1 MAKFLYSAVVLD
13 ANSRLL
19 LLREFGNLIPNDWE
33 AICHH
38 MTIGLKPLSQ
48 TLQAD
53 LGELKD
59 LKVTHIGKSDMALAV
74 KVEGY
79 FSYNNIPHITLAIN
93 KKEGAKP
100 MISNAITDWLPVEPI
115 VVSGTV
121 SEVYAK
127 I

>member
-1 MAKFLYSAVVLD
+1 MAKFLYSAVILD

-19 LLREFGNLIPNDWE
+19 LLREFGNLIPDGWE

-38 MTIGLKPLSQ
+38 MTIGLKPLSK
-48 TLQAD
+48 TLEDD
-53 LGELKD
+53 LNSLKD
-59 LKVTHIGKSDMALAV
+59 LKVTHVGKSDMAIAV
-74 KVEGY
+74 RVEGY
-79 FSYNNIPHITLAIN
+79 FSYNDIPHITLAIN

-100 MISNAITDWLPVEPI
+100 MMSNQITNWVAVDPI